1 MTLAIQQRQ
10 ATSTQVDTLDQKI
23 QWCEMMAHGDMLPAQ
38 YRRKPANL
46 LFAVE
51 YADALGIP
59 RINAIT
65 SVHVIEGKPSASA
78 DLIGSLV
85 RKAGHRLRVRVEG
98 GGIKA
103 VVTATIVRADDP
115 DFEFKSVW
123 NWTRAL
129 NAGVTGKDNWKKW
142 PEAMMKARAI
152 TEVAR
157 EAASDAL
164 FGVVYTPE
172 ELDDVVDEDGNVVD
186 DADAARREATRA
198 QATRV
203 HPEQEKQ
210 QPQQAPKRT
219 EIEIAADIV
228 IAADA
233 GENETVKTLW
243 REARANGYG
252 DLIEDTNALMGDA
265 LPLEQFVDNWI
276 PAPEAAAPQDAPEPA
291 PEQPET
297 APDAAPRPN
306 TVQDADDAQD
316 DDVEVLDAEPMF
328 DIGETK

>member
-65 SVHVIEGKPSASA
+65 SVHVIDGKPTASS

-98 GGIKA
+98 AGTKA

-164 FGVVYTPE
+164 FGVIYTPE
-172 ELDDVVDEDGNVVD
+172 ELDAVVDEDGNVVR
-186 DADAARREATRA
+186 DATARREATRA

-203 HPEQEKQ
+203 HPEQQ
-210 QPQQAPKRT
+210 QQAEQAPKRT

-228 IAADA
+228 VAAA
-233 GENETVKTLW
+233 EEETETVKTLW

-252 DLIEDTNALMGDA
+252 ALIEDTNALMGGN

-276 PAPEAAAPQDAPEPA
+276 PATDAPEDAPEPA

-297 APDAAPRPN
+297 TPDAAPHPN
-306 TVQDADDAQD
+306 TAQDADDAQGDAQD

-328 DIGETK
+328 DIEETK